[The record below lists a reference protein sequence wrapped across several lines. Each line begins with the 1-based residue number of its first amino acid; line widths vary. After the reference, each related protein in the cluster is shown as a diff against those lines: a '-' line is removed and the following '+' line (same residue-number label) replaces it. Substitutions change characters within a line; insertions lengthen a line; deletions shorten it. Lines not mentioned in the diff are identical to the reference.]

1 MSKIIRET
9 RTYFAAETHYWL
21 SLTWNL
27 TLKIQH
33 PRIKSSVVVGIV
45 LRYLSSVL
53 PPFPFHSILL
63 YIFLFFSN
71 PLLPFLLLSSS
82 IFSLS
87 ITQLSITQP
96 SITQPF
102 YYSAFYYS
110 AFLLFSLLLFSFSI
124 IQLYYSATILLV

>member
-1 MSKIIRET
+1 MFMNIIYEKLISLT
-9 RTYFAAETHYWL
+9 SQQCSTCIVLQYL
-21 SLTWNL
+21 SL
-27 TLKIQH
+27 
-33 PRIKSSVVVGIV
+33 
-45 LRYLSSVL
+45 VL

-63 YIFLFFSN
+63 YILLFSSN
-71 PLLPFLLLSSS
+71 PLLSFLLLSYS

-110 AFLLFSLLLFSFSI
+110 ALLLFSPSI
-124 IQLYYSATILLV
+124 IQPFYYSALLLSDISTSINTLDFHL